1 MSQVEDGQVKEAKP
15 YVLAAPIQAHDQEVL
30 EVTLR
35 RPTVSEVRAIKALP
49 YKIDKNEEVTLDME
63 VAAKYI
69 AVCAGIPSP
78 SVNQLDL
85 FDLNNLG
92 WAVTGFF
99 MTAASKTSKA

>member
-1 MSQVEDGQVKEAKP
+1 MSQVEDGQVEAGKP
-15 YVLAAPIQAHDQEVL
+15 YKLAAPIQAHDEEVL
-30 EVTLR
+30 AVTLR
-35 RPTVSEVRAIKALP
+35 RPTVDEVRKIKALP

-63 VAAKYI
+63 AAAKYI
-69 AVCAGIPSP
+69 AICAGIPSP

-85 FDLNNLG
+85 FDLNNLA

>member
-1 MSQVEDGQVKEAKP
+1 MSEVKAAEP
-15 YVLAAPIQAHDQEVL
+15 YVLASPIQAHDQEVL

-35 RPTVSEVRAIKALP
+35 RPTVTEARAIKALP

-69 AVCAGIPSP
+69 SICAGIPP
-78 SVNQLDL
+78 TSVNQLDL
-85 FDLNNLG
+85 FDLNNLA